1 MGIIF
6 SPQKFIQF
14 GGHFL
19 QVVKVDMTPLF
30 QIPSEIAIL
39 FLGSRFWQ
47 DFRPIIIYVVCQ
59 WCSNCR
65 PAKKKP
71 SKEFQDQ
78 EKIISSAL
86 LFVDPPID
94 QHLI

>member
-1 MGIIF
+1 MW
-6 SPQKFIQF
+6 S
-14 GGHFL
+14 
-19 QVVKVDMTPLF
+19 VNDVATVDLP
-30 QIPSEIAIL
+30 
-39 FLGSRFWQ
+39 
-47 DFRPIIIYVVCQ
+47 
-59 WCSNCR
+59 
-65 PAKKKP
+65 KKNP